1 MNILFIGYGSIALRH
16 RNIIENSYDNV
27 KFYALRHSDT
37 NNKNDD
43 VVLIEKKEI
52 GSLNFTAI
60 FLTCPSAFH
69 CQYITELISYGVP
82 IFVEK
87 PVCINKLQLKTLNK
101 ISTKSKKLI
110 YTGCNLRFHS
120 LINFT
125 KLFLNKN
132 RSKIFE
138 VSAYAGSYL
147 PEWRP
152 LKDYKKLYSSKK
164 SLGGGVDL
172 DLMHEPDLLYYLF
185 GKPELSRIKKRKVS
199 SLKIDSKDWAQIY
212 FEYKNFSASIT
223 LNYFRKEPKRE
234 IEIVMENDIIVI
246 DFIKGIVSN
255 TKEILFN
262 AKKDAMQLSYEN
274 QIDYFFKSI
283 KKKKFEINCF
293 EEALD
298 VISLIL

>member
-1 MNILFIGYGSIALRH
+1 M
-16 RNIIENSYDNV
+16 
-27 KFYALRHSDT
+27 
-37 NNKNDD
+37 
-43 VVLIEKKEI
+43 
-52 GSLNFTAI
+52 
-60 FLTCPSAFH
+60 
-69 CQYITELISYGVP
+69 
-82 IFVEK
+82 
-87 PVCINKLQLKTLNK
+87 
-101 ISTKSKKLI
+101 
-110 YTGCNLRFHS
+110 
-120 LINFT
+120 INFT

-152 LKDYKKLYSSKK
+152 LKDYRKLYSSKK